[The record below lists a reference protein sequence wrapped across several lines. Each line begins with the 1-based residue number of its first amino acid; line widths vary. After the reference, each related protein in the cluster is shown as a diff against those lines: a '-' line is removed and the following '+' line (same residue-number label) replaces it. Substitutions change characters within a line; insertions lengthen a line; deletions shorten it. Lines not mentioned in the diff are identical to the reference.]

1 MKPKGKNE
9 DHLGPI
15 NPFTLGNV
23 FIKAAVKLGWIV
35 EEPQERHRQ
44 YFITSKGFEEM
55 AKLGMDLEKALHY
68 RPSAPRQE
76 GHPSARAQRHH
87 HPRRH

>member
-1 MKPKGKNE
+1 MKPRGRNE
-9 DHLGPI
+9 DRLGPV

-23 FIKAAVKLGWIV
+23 FVESALKLAWI
-35 EEPQERHRQ
+35 EMEQEERHRQ

-55 AKLGMDLEKALHY
+55 GKLGMDLEKVLHY

-76 GHPSARAQRHH
+76 EPLRTRTHRHRHPG
-87 HPRRH
+87 RR